1 MGTARTI
8 HGVAESGEEI
18 ALRFALRWH
27 VWRPRTR
34 LRLIR
39 LQLSL
44 QPGRAQGSEA
54 HPPGALNRRT
64 RPGQLAIPRSGT
76 RRLWMEERH
85 TQQR

>member
-8 HGVAESGEEI
+8 QGVAESGEEM

-44 QPGRAQGSEA
+44 QPGRGQGSEA
-54 HPPGALNRRT
+54 HRPRGLNRRT
-64 RPGQLAIPRSGT
+64 RHGRLAIPMSGT
-76 RRLWMEERH
+76 LR
-85 TQQR
+85 

>member
-18 ALRFALRWH
+18 ALQFALRWH

-39 LQLSL
+39 IQLSL
-44 QPGRAQGSEA
+44 KPSRSQDSEA
-54 HPPGALNRRT
+54 HSPGGLNGRT
-64 RPGQLAIPRSGT
+64 RPGWLAIPMSGT
-76 RRLWMEERH
+76 RR
-85 TQQR
+85 

>member
-8 HGVAESGEEI
+8 QGAAASGEEV

-44 QPGRAQGSEA
+44 QPGRGQGSEA
-54 HPPGALNRRT
+54 HRPCGLNGRT
-64 RPGQLAIPRSGT
+64 RPGRVAMPISGT
-76 RRLWMEERH
+76 SR
-85 TQQR
+85 